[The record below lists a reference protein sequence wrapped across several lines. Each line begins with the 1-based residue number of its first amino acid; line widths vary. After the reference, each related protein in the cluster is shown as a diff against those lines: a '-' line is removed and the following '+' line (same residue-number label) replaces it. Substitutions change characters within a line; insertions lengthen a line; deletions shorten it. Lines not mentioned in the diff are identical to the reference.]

1 MFGGITIDLNHMGIL
16 DIVTIVAICAI
27 IALIIILT
35 WLRIKKIQKQREP
48 IAEGP
53 ASDEIFKLV
62 SRVKYPSNVTAEQGS
77 IHKVTTSP
85 QTSIPEQTPKKI
97 DLLKNRVDITDSLKA
112 LAEKYFVREITLA
125 TDDGLVLA
133 SSGGRDVQT
142 DAAKFSQIVKRQ
154 MAPDEH
160 GVTIFELY
168 HKETHLAVIIRSD
181 KDPPWNWK
189 KEIMEDTKGI
199 LQCWL

>member
-1 MFGGITIDLNHMGIL
+1 M
-16 DIVTIVAICAI
+16 DIVTIVAICVI

-35 WLRIKKIQKQREP
+35 WLRIKKIQKQHEP
-48 IAEGP
+48 IPEGP

-62 SRVKYPSNVTAEQGS
+62 SRVKYPSGVNAEQGQ
-77 IHKVTTSP
+77 IQNVTTTP
-85 QTSIPEQTPKKI
+85 QKSIPEQSPKKI

-154 MAPDEH
+154 MAPDEP

-168 HKETHLAVIIRSD
+168 HKETHLTVIIRSD

-189 KEIMEDTKGI
+189 KEIREDTKGI

>member
-1 MFGGITIDLNHMGIL
+1 MSGGITIDLNHAGIV
-16 DIVTIVAICAI
+16 DIATIAAICAI
-27 IALIIILT
+27 LALIIILT
-35 WLRIKKIQKQREP
+35 WLRIKKIQKQPEP

-53 ASDEIFKLV
+53 ASDEIFRLV
-62 SRVKYPSNVTAEQGS
+62 SRVKYPSGVTAEEGQ
-77 IHKVTTSP
+77 IQNVTTSP
-85 QTSIPEQTPKKI
+85 QKSIPEQSPKKI
-97 DLLKNRVDITDSLKA
+97 DLLKNRIDITDSLKA

-125 TDDGLVLA
+125 TDDGLILA

-154 MAPDEH
+154 MAPDEP

-168 HKETHLAVIIRSD
+168 HRETHLTVIMRSD
-181 KDPPWNWK
+181 KEPPSNWK
-189 KEIMEDTKGI
+189 REIREDTKGI

>member
-1 MFGGITIDLNHMGIL
+1 M

-27 IALIIILT
+27 IALIIILI
-35 WLRIKKIQKQREP
+35 WLQIKKIQKQREP

-53 ASDEIFKLV
+53 ASHEIFKLV
-62 SRVKYPSNVTAEQGS
+62 SQVKYPSGVTVEQGS
-77 IHKVTTSP
+77 IHNVTAIP
-85 QTSIPEQTPKKI
+85 QKSQSEQTPKKI

-133 SSGGRDVQT
+133 SSGGRDVQA

-154 MAPDEH
+154 MAPDEP

-168 HKETHLAVIIRSD
+168 HKETHLTLIIRSD

-189 KEIMEDTKGI
+189 KDIKEDTKGI